1 MPTRSQS
8 AWSLASIAKAD
19 PMPDPVEHAAVS
31 GSPKHIA
38 LVGPLYPYR
47 GGIAHFLGEMHQG
60 LAARGHQ
67 VTAVTFTRQFP
78 ALLFPG
84 QTQFETTPVSHT
96 LPIERLIDTINPVSW
111 LKTARLIKRQNPDAV
126 IFHYWMPFFAPAFGT
141 IARRLKGQGIR
152 IIAVVHNAIPHERR
166 PGDYVLGRYFLNA
179 CDQLMVMSDAVEK
192 DLGVLD
198 VSVPR
203 TRFEHPIYDVFGET
217 LSMPEARLKLGLN
230 PKAPTALFFGFIRR
244 YKGLMNLLACL
255 PQVVRALPGLQL
267 IVAGE
272 CYEDDAAYRDFAAEN
287 GLEDVVHWHL
297 KYIPSDEVNTYFS
310 AADVVVQPY
319 ISATQSGVAQIA
331 YHFDRPLIVTD
342 VGGLAEFVPDGKAGL
357 VVPPDDNEA
366 LGHALIRF
374 FEDDLGPHL
383 QAGVR
388 EEKKKYSWDRLYE
401 AVESLL

>member
-1 MPTRSQS
+1 
-8 AWSLASIAKAD
+8 
-19 PMPDPVEHAAVS
+19 MPDPVENAAVP
-31 GSPKHIA
+31 GSSKHIA

-60 LAARGHQ
+60 LAARGHHMM
-67 VTAVTFTRQFP
+67 AITFSRQFP
-78 ALLFPG
+78 TILFPG
-84 QTQFETTPVSHT
+84 KTQFETTPATHA
-96 LPIERLIDTINPVSW
+96 LPIERLIDTINPISW
-111 LKTARLIKRQNPDAV
+111 LKTADFINRKKPDVV

-141 IARRLKGQGIR
+141 IARRLKRQGIQ

-166 PGDYVLGRYFLNA
+166 PGDYMLGQYFLNA

-198 VSVPR
+198 ISIPR
-203 TRFEHPIYDVFGET
+203 TRFEHPIYDVFGEP
-217 LSMPEARLKLGLN
+217 LSMPEARLKLALN
-230 PKAPTALFFGFIRR
+230 PAAPTALFFGFIRH

-255 PQVVRALPGLQL
+255 PQVVRAVPDLQL

-272 CYEDDAAYRDFAAEN
+272 CYEDDAAYRDFVVEN

-297 KYIPSDEVNTYFS
+297 KYIPSDEVHTYFS

-357 VVPPDDNEA
+357 VVPPNDNEA
-366 LGHALIRF
+366 LGNALIRF
-374 FEDDLGPHL
+374 FKDDLGPHL